1 MVVCVTG
8 PMAAGKNAASDI
20 LEKMGFACIDADK
33 VGHIAVEN
41 ARDKILQEFQEKA
54 NEKKIPLLD
63 KDGHIIRRN
72 LGALIFGDKDLV
84 QLQEQIVYPEINR
97 ILEDFIEENKGKNVV
112 INAAVLYKVPLI
124 KKMDMVIYIDA
135 PLFIRFFRAK
145 KRDGMSTKQILA
157 RFRSQKNLFAK
168 YNNSGADIRRVRNTG
183 SRKNLEKKIQ
193 AILPDGDST
202 WNRKKH
208 FGSY

>member
-33 VGHIAVEN
+33 VGHQAVEN
-41 ARDKILQEFQEKA
+41 ARDIILQEFQERA
-54 NEKKIPLLD
+54 EKEQLPLLD
-63 KDGHIIRRN
+63 NEGHINRRN
-72 LGALIFGDKDLV
+72 LGALIFGNKDLV
-84 QLQEQIVYPEINR
+84 QIQEQIVYPEINR
-97 ILEDFIEENKGKNVV
+97 ILEEFIEEHKDSNVV

-124 KKMDMVIYIDA
+124 NKMDLVIYVDA
-135 PLFIRFFRAK
+135 PAIMRFFRAK
-145 KRDGMSTKQILA
+145 KRDGMTTRQILA

-168 YNNSGADIRRVRNTG
+168 YKFSSADIRRVRNTG

-193 AILPDGDST
+193 AILPDGDSK
-202 WNRKKH
+202 WNRKRH
-208 FGSY
+208 FGLY